1 MDIKQE
7 IEHIAQRLKKNDG
20 LLESFKKGPAKAV
33 RELLGE
39 IDLPDDMLEK
49 NSRRGKRQSFAGRH
63 FWLSG
68 SQGAVQQ
75 GQIEYSLEGASH
87 EAPFCWS
94 KSRGPLDITTFV
106 MLYSHRNKK
115 CYIVSVHQKEAH
127 MEEKQTIHIT
137 TEKELRTYMHP
148 LRQNILFELSL
159 RPQGMTAKQLADALG
174 IAPSS
179 AGHHLGKLEQ
189 MGLAELARTEV
200 IHGFCAKF
208 YKAADVTVNIDVH
221 RAAPLMHKALLN
233 NNTAQQL
240 QRMFD
245 VAQHMQPGDEKANP
259 LLAGARYSTVHL
271 TQREA
276 QEFSNMIAN
285 FFHSH
290 STARQAGEDTHIYE
304 ISVLSTDLTIWQ
316 QRKGK

>member
-1 MDIKQE
+1 
-7 IEHIAQRLKKNDG
+7 
-20 LLESFKKGPAKAV
+20 
-33 RELLGE
+33 
-39 IDLPDDMLEK
+39 
-49 NSRRGKRQSFAGRH
+49 
-63 FWLSG
+63 
-68 SQGAVQQ
+68 
-75 GQIEYSLEGASH
+75 
-87 EAPFCWS
+87 
-94 KSRGPLDITTFV
+94 
-106 MLYSHRNKK
+106 
-115 CYIVSVHQKEAH
+115 
-127 MEEKQTIHIT
+127 MEEKQTIHIM

-200 IHGFCAKF
+200 IHGFRAKF

-285 FFHSH
+285 FFIH
-290 STARQAGEDTHIYE
+290 TAQPGRPGKI
-304 ISVLSTDLTIWQ
+304 LTFM
-316 QRKGK
+316 K

>member
-1 MDIKQE
+1 
-7 IEHIAQRLKKNDG
+7 
-20 LLESFKKGPAKAV
+20 
-33 RELLGE
+33 
-39 IDLPDDMLEK
+39 
-49 NSRRGKRQSFAGRH
+49 
-63 FWLSG
+63 
-68 SQGAVQQ
+68 
-75 GQIEYSLEGASH
+75 
-87 EAPFCWS
+87 
-94 KSRGPLDITTFV
+94 
-106 MLYSHRNKK
+106 
-115 CYIVSVHQKEAH
+115 
-127 MEEKQTIHIT
+127 
-137 TEKELRTYMHP
+137 
-148 LRQNILFELSL
+148 
-159 RPQGMTAKQLADALG
+159 
-174 IAPSS
+174 
-179 AGHHLGKLEQ
+179 

-200 IHGFCAKF
+200 IHGFRAKF

>member
-1 MDIKQE
+1 
-7 IEHIAQRLKKNDG
+7 
-20 LLESFKKGPAKAV
+20 
-33 RELLGE
+33 
-39 IDLPDDMLEK
+39 
-49 NSRRGKRQSFAGRH
+49 
-63 FWLSG
+63 
-68 SQGAVQQ
+68 
-75 GQIEYSLEGASH
+75 
-87 EAPFCWS
+87 
-94 KSRGPLDITTFV
+94 
-106 MLYSHRNKK
+106 
-115 CYIVSVHQKEAH
+115 

-276 QEFSNMIAN
+276 QEFSNMISN
-285 FFHSH
+285 FSHSH

>member
-1 MDIKQE
+1 
-7 IEHIAQRLKKNDG
+7 
-20 LLESFKKGPAKAV
+20 
-33 RELLGE
+33 
-39 IDLPDDMLEK
+39 
-49 NSRRGKRQSFAGRH
+49 
-63 FWLSG
+63 
-68 SQGAVQQ
+68 
-75 GQIEYSLEGASH
+75 
-87 EAPFCWS
+87 
-94 KSRGPLDITTFV
+94 
-106 MLYSHRNKK
+106 
-115 CYIVSVHQKEAH
+115 

-148 LRQNILFELSL
+148 LRQKILFELSL

-208 YKAADVTVNIDVH
+208 YKAADVTVNIGAYPAV
-221 RAAPLMHKALLN
+221 PLMHEALLN

-240 QRMFD
+240 QRIFD
-245 VAQHMQPGDEKANP
+245 VAPHMQPGDEKANP
-259 LLAGARYSTVHL
+259 LLAGSRYATVHL

-276 QEFSNMIAN
+276 QEFSSMLAD

-304 ISVLSTDLTIWQ
+304 INLLSTDLTVWQ
-316 QRKGK
+316 RLKEK